1 MVQIQAMDGAIAA
14 HMTQQEY
21 GSMDPAL
28 LQAAAMQ
35 IGNAEAFRLQVRQPL
50 RWDSAFPVFLAFLQI
65 VFDSLHPIR
74 HPLKWLH
81 PALKTLGKLR

>member
-21 GSMDPAL
+21 GSVDPAL

-35 IGNAEAFRLQVRQPL
+35 SGNAEAFRLQVRQPL
-50 RWDSAFPVFLAFLQI
+50 
-65 VFDSLHPIR
+65 
-74 HPLKWLH
+74 
-81 PALKTLGKLR
+81 